1 MKRTLLDITQKISR
15 KPGNVILISKDLQNP
30 DYFVFEAKGWKFVD
44 LLREIEY
51 RSEQDRLRVYINT
64 QNISAKDYIVEM
76 GNDGLLFKFIK
87 NRFEYQLDEK
97 DFIEVK
103 GDIEQYA

>member
-1 MKRTLLDITQKISR
+1 MKRSLLDITQKMFR
-15 KPGNVILISKDLQNP
+15 KPGNVILTPKDLNNP
-30 DYFVFEAKGWKFVD
+30 TYWIFEAKGWKFVE

-51 RSEQDRLRVYINT
+51 RVEQDRVRVYINT
-64 QNISAKDYIVEM
+64 QNISAKDYIIEM
-76 GNDGLLFKFIK
+76 GDGGLLFKFIK
-87 NRFEYQLDEK
+87 SRFEYNLDEN

>member
-1 MKRTLLDITQKISR
+1 MKRSLLDITQKISR
-15 KPGNVILISKDLQNP
+15 KPGNVILKAKDLNNSN
-30 DYFVFEAKGWKFVD
+30 YFIFEAKGWKFVD

-51 RSEQDRLRVYINT
+51 RTEQDRIKVYINT

-76 GNDGLLFKFIK
+76 GKEGLLFKFIK
-87 NRFEYQLDEK
+87 NRFEYTLDDK